1 MDARVAMKGVSKAFP
16 GTRALD
22 NVDFEASAGE
32 VHALMGENGAGKS
45 TLVKILTG
53 ALRRDSGTITLDGE
67 AVDFADA
74 GAARAAGVAAVYQ
87 EVNLVRTMSVTRNL
101 ALGREPR
108 RFGLVDWRAARDQA
122 RARLARLGVDIDLER
137 PLGAYSVAV
146 QQLVAIA
153 RALDDQVRV
162 LVLDEPT
169 ASLDA
174 AETERFFS
182 IIRALK
188 AKGLAV
194 IFISH
199 FIDQVYAIADRIT
212 VLRNGRLVGTSPS
225 SDLTRLALV
234 SQMIGKELRA
244 VPARTLR
251 SETLGKALLA
261 ASGLGRRRTMAPF
274 DLTLREGEAV
284 GLSGLLGSGRTETAK
299 IVFGAERADSG
310 AMTFDG
316 APLDRR
322 SPRRS
327 IAVGLAFCPEDR
339 KAEGLVLEL
348 SVRENI
354 ILALQS
360 KRGWLRRVPRPEQ
373 DRISREMIAAL
384 GIATTDAEKAVGQLS
399 GGNQQK
405 VVLAR
410 ALASRP
416 KALILDEPTRGIDVG
431 AHAEIMSLVRKL
443 CAEGLALLVAS
454 SEIDELVAICDRV
467 SVLRD
472 RRMVGELTGA
482 EVTRD
487 HIVRKIAG
495 A

>member
-1 MDARVAMKGVSKAFP
+1 
-16 GTRALD
+16 
-22 NVDFEASAGE
+22 
-32 VHALMGENGAGKS
+32 MGENGAGKS
-45 TLVKILTG
+45 TLIKILTG
-53 ALRRDSGTITLDGE
+53 ALRRDSRLISVDGD
-67 AVDFADA
+67 AGDFHDA
-74 GAARAAGVAAVYQ
+74 GAARAAGVAAIYQ
-87 EVNLVRTMSVTRNL
+87 EVNFVRTMSVTRSR
-101 ALGREPR
+101 ALGRQPR
-108 RFGLVDWRAARDQA
+108 RFGFVDWRAARDQA
-122 RARLARLGVDIDLER
+122 RTRLSRLGVDIDLER
-137 PLGAYSVAV
+137 PLGAYSVAA

-174 AETERFFS
+174 AETARLFS
-182 IIRALK
+182 IVRDLK
-188 AKGLAV
+188 TKGLAV

-225 SDLTRLALV
+225 SNLTRLSLV
-234 SQMIGKELRA
+234 SQMIGKQLRE
-244 VPARTLR
+244 VPDRDLR
-251 SETLGKALLA
+251 SEAPGEPLLI
-261 ASGLGRRRTMAPF
+261 ASGPGRRRTMAPF

-299 IVFGAERADSG
+299 ITFGAERADSG
-310 AMTFDG
+310 SMTFDG
-316 APLDRR
+316 APL
-322 SPRRS
+322 
-327 IAVGLAFCPEDR
+327 AVGLAFCPEDG

-354 ILALQS
+354 ILALRS
-360 KRGWLRRVPRPEQ
+360 KRGWLRRVPRAEQ

-384 GIATTDAEKAVGQLS
+384 GIATTDSEKPVGQLS

-405 VVLAR
+405 VMLAR

-431 AHAEIMSLVRKL
+431 AHAEIMALVRKS
-443 CAEGLALLVAS
+443 CAQGLAVLVAS
-454 SEIDELVAICDRV
+454 SEIDELVAVCDRV
-467 SVLRD
+467 CVLRD
-472 RRMVGELTGA
+472 RRMAGELAGA
-482 EVTRD
+482 DVTRD

>member
-1 MDARVAMKGVSKAFP
+1 MDARVAMNGVSKAFP
-16 GTRALD
+16 GTKALD
-22 NVDFEASAGE
+22 EVAFQTSAGE

-45 TLVKILTG
+45 TLIKILTG
-53 ALRRDSGTITLDGE
+53 ALRRDSGAILLDGE
-67 AVDFADA
+67 AVDFADT

-87 EVNLVRTMSVTRNL
+87 EVNLVRTMSVTRNM

-108 RFGLVDWRAARDQA
+108 RFGFVDWRAARDRA
-122 RARLARLGVDIDLER
+122 RGRLARLGVDIDLER

-174 AETERFFS
+174 AETERLFS

-244 VPARTLR
+244 VPDRNLR
-251 SETLGKALLA
+251 SETLGKVLLA

-274 DLTLREGEAV
+274 DLTLREGEAL

-299 IVFGAERADSG
+299 IVFGAERSDSG
-310 AMTFDG
+310 AVTFDG
-316 APLDRR
+316 APLARR

-327 IAVGLAFCPEDR
+327 IAAGLAFCPEDR

-354 ILALQS
+354 VLALQS
-360 KRGWLRRVPRPEQ
+360 KKGWLRRVPRAEQ
-373 DRISREMIAAL
+373 DRIAREMIAAL
-384 GIATTDAEKAVGQLS
+384 GIATTDAEKPVGQLS

-431 AHAEIMSLVRKL
+431 AHAEIMALVRKL

-454 SEIDELVAICDRV
+454 SEIDELVAVCDRV

-482 EVTRD
+482 DVTRD